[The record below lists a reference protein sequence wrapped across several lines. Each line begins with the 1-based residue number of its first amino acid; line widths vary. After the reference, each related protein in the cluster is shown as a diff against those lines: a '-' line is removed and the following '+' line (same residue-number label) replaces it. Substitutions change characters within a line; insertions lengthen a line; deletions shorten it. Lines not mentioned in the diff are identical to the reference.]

1 MMSIGRRLAELL
13 PKAAHARIIRSWAG
27 IVENT
32 PDGRPVIDWLPT
44 APNVLVATLSS
55 IGFGLSP
62 ATGHAIR
69 DLMQDGACSFADI
82 SSFQLDRFSELEPGW
97 RELQGWTA

>member
-1 MMSIGRRLAELL
+1 MRV
-13 PKAAHARIIRSWAG
+13 RSWGG

-32 PDGRPVIDWLPT
+32 PDGRPVIDWLPS

-69 DLMQDGACSFADI
+69 DLVVDGACSFADL
-82 SSFQLDRFSELEPGW
+82 STFRLERFSRLEADW
-97 RELQGWTA
+97 VERQGWQAASAV